1 MPVSSVKP
9 SSKSWGMYS
18 DQAKR
23 LRTFS
28 SSLAAP
34 VVGAAGWA
42 QPPSKT
48 ATTIRVS
55 PLIKVRR
62 NMSPPSWGGAG
73 VWGRRNGG
81 PRRASLKKLR
91 QQQQNEDGQ
100 DPDRR
105 KRVDLGGDVG
115 LDHAIDQERQ

>member
-9 SSKSWGMYS
+9 SSKPWGMYS

-42 QPPSKT
+42 QPPST
-48 ATTIRVS
+48 PAPPIRGG
-55 PLIKVRR
+55 PLIKVRQKFP
-62 NMSPPSWGGAG
+62 PPSSGGGRSSA
-73 VWGRRNGG
+73 RRNGG

-91 QQQQNEDGQ
+91 QRQQNEDGQ

-115 LDHAIDQERQ
+115 

>member
-9 SSKSWGMYS
+9 SSKPWGMYS

-34 VVGAAGWA
+34 VDGAAGWA
-42 QPPSKT
+42 QPPST
-48 ATTIRVS
+48 PATTIRVS
-55 PLIKVRR
+55 PIIKVRR
-62 NMSPPSWGGAG
+62 NMSPPSSGGG
-73 VWGRRNGG
+73 RSFGRRNGG

-91 QQQQNEDGQ
+91 QQQQNENGQ

-105 KRVDLGGDVG
+105 KRVDLGADVG
-115 LDHAIDQERQ
+115 LDHFHSVVVV